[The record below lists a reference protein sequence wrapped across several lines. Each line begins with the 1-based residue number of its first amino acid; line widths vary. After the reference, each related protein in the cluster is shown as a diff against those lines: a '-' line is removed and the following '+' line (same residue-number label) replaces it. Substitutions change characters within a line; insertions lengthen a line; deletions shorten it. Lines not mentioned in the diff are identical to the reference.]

1 VIRISWR
8 NCGGNRILKCCHTE
22 NGDFHVYYNTS
33 QPFVIHLL
41 SFVIHLVTRVEKLTN
56 WSFAC
61 KKIEMKKTMKSSI
74 SIHVMVRNHGHN
86 FWIDVA
92 QKINRRDYII
102 LNLEWLSFTPTRHAG
117 KQLENT

>member
-74 SIHVMVRNHGHN
+74 SAYMSWSGTT
-86 FWIDVA
+86 A
-92 QKINRRDYII
+92 II
-102 LNLEWLSFTPTRHAG
+102 SGWMLLKKLTG
-117 KQLENT
+117 GMILY